1 MDILRQS
8 LFFHICKGFSIFSL
22 NFSLILTF
30 YSHSNP
36 FPGQLPLREPPRSCP
51 QRKNERRQI
60 PLTPFVVGV
69 ISKKLSFSHPSK
81 TLAAVDGT
89 IRLRLERNPR
99 LSAARGTHRS
109 EIFPGAAG
117 SGLAGIPAKYL
128 ENLELKSVI
137 LELADDLHHGVL
149 SSYGTQFPPPV
160 HVSGTLELALGDA
173 KYNTAKYEP
182 KSIS

>member
-1 MDILRQS
+1 MYFGFRLLHSLICCTNGFIIS

-99 LSAARGTHRS
+99 LSAARGTHRG

-117 SGLAGIPAKYL
+117 SGLAGIPASL
-128 ENLELKSVI
+128 AALRLI
-137 LELADDLHHGVL
+137 LEASLCIEFLL
-149 SSYGTQFPPPV
+149 SSGE
-160 HVSGTLELALGDA
+160 HELVAALFS
-173 KYNTAKYEP
+173 Y
-182 KSIS
+182 